1 MNSTLYFNVIETI
14 ANTPGKNDKQKLLE
28 SWMGDK
34 DFADIIVRSLNPFI
48 TYGIAKRFPVVPNGT
63 NADFDASTIDLLN
76 DLASRGLTGNAAKDA
91 LGEHLARLNEGSYEL
106 LWRIILKDLRAG
118 FGDSSVNKVAKGTIP
133 TFPYQRCCLPKDSN
147 LDEWDWENGII
158 SQEKADGMYCNTNKD
173 QGGVIT
179 MTTRQG
185 NPLPVERFPEIEWE
199 IQNTVLPDTQTHGE
213 ILVEVDGVVVK
224 RAIGN
229 GIINRVLDGGDFL
242 PNERPVLRVWDQIA
256 LSSVAPKCKINHA
269 YSSRLAVLLKQLQA
283 LLPMHKP
290 SEVTPLFYT
299 GKAVQLIE
307 TRIVHSIKE
316 AYAHYLEVLRRKGE
330 GTIVKKKEAIWKD
343 GTSKDQVKLK
353 LEAPC
358 ELEVYGYEDGNG
370 KNAAMFGSLKCRTSD
385 HLLAVNVSGFSDALR
400 REIWENI
407 EEWTGNGQGGAIIT
421 VVSNEILE
429 PSASNPLHSLFL
441 PRFEERRR
449 DKDEADTLKRV
460 YEQFDAA
467 INALEDIK

>member
-1 MNSTLYFNVIETI
+1 MNSTLIFGVIDKI
-14 ANTPGKNDKQKLLE
+14 AKTPGKNDKQAILE
-28 SWMGDK
+28 TAMK
-34 DFADIIVRSLNPFI
+34 DEQFADVIVRALNPFI

-63 NADFDASTIDLLN
+63 NAEFDSSTLDLLN
-76 DLASRGLTGNAAKDA
+76 DLASRGLSGNAAKEA
-91 LGEHLARLNEGSYEL
+91 LGEHLARLNEHSHEL
-106 LWRIILKDLRAG
+106 LWRIVLKDLRAG
-118 FGDSSVNKVAKGTIP
+118 FGDSSVNKVAKGTLP
-133 TFPYQRCCLPKDSN
+133 VFPYQRCCLPKDAK
-147 LDEWDWENGII
+147 LKEWDWSGGVI
-158 SQEKADGMYCNTNKD
+158 SQEKADGMYCNINKD
-173 QGGVIT
+173 QGSVIT

-185 NPLPVERFPEIEWE
+185 NPLPVEKFPEIEWE
-199 IQNTVLPDTQTHGE
+199 IQNTFLPDTQSHGE
-213 ILVEVDGVVVK
+213 ILVEVDGVVAK

-242 PNERPVLRVWDQIA
+242 PNERPVFRVWDQIP

-269 YSSRLAVLLKQLQA
+269 YSSRLQVLLKQLQA

-330 GTIVKKKEAIWKD
+330 GTIVKKKTAIWKD
-343 GTSKDQVKLK
+343 GTSKEQVKLK

-358 ELEVYGYEDGNG
+358 ELEVFGWNDGEG
-370 KNAAMFGSLKCRTSD
+370 KNADMFGSLKCRTCD
-385 HLLAVNVSGFSDALR
+385 HLLEVNVSGFSDALR

-407 EEWTGNGQGGAIIT
+407 DEWTGNGKGGAIIT
-421 VVSNEILE
+421 VISNEILL

-441 PRFEERRR
+441 PRFEERRH
-449 DKDEADTLKRV
+449 DKDHADSLERV
-460 YEQFDAA
+460 FAQFEAA
-467 INALEDIK
+467 IKKLEDIE

>member
-1 MNSTLYFNVIETI
+1 MNSSLIFKVIEEI
-14 ANTPGKNDKQKLLE
+14 AKTPGKNDKQKLLE
-28 SWMGDK
+28 SWMPDK
-34 DFADIIVRSLNPFI
+34 DFADVIVRSLNPFI

-63 NADFDASTIDLLN
+63 NADFDSATLDLLN
-76 DLASRGLTGNAAKDA
+76 DLASRGLSGNAAKDA
-91 LGEHLARLNEGSYEL
+91 LAEQLARLNEESYEL
-106 LWRIILKDLRAG
+106 LWRIVLKDLRAG
-118 FGDSSVNKVAKGTIP
+118 FGDSSVNKAAKGTIP
-133 TFPYQRCCLPKDSN
+133 TFPYQRCCLPKDTN

-199 IQNTVLPDTQTHGE
+199 IQNTFLPDTQTHGE
-213 ILVEVDGVVVK
+213 ILVEVSGVVAK

-229 GIINRVLDGGDFL
+229 GIINRVLDGGEFL
-242 PNERPVLRVWDQIA
+242 PSERPVLRVWDQIP
-256 LSSVAPKCKINHA
+256 LSSVTPKCKINHK
-269 YSSRLAVLLKQLQA
+269 YVSRLLVLTKQLQA

-290 SEVTPLFYT
+290 AEATPLFYT

-307 TRIVHSIKE
+307 TRIVKSRKE

-330 GTIVKKKEAIWKD
+330 GTIAKKKEAIWKD

-370 KNAAMFGSLKCRTSD
+370 KNAATFGSLKCRTSD
-385 HLLAVNVSGFSDALR
+385 RLLAVNVSGFSDALR
-400 REIWENI
+400 KEIWDNM
-407 EEWTGNGQGGAIIT
+407 EEWTGGGEGGAIIT

-449 DKDEADTLKRV
+449 DKDEADTLQRV
-460 YEQFDAA
+460 HDQFDAA
-467 INALEDIK
+467 INALEDIE